1 MPKKTEITG
10 TISLASWKQ
19 QGTKYPYLSGWIS
32 GDTKGRFPDGHF
44 IFTSVVKKQE
54 GDLIYTL
61 NSVYRI
67 ESWLSDEFTKQG
79 MKVVGEIR

>member
-10 TISLASWKQ
+10 TISLASWKEK
-19 QGTKYPYLSGWIS
+19 GIKYPYLSGWIS
-32 GDTKGRFPDGHF
+32 GDTKGRFPDNSF

-67 ESWLSDEFTKQG
+67 KSWLADEVAKQG
-79 MKVVGEIR
+79 VIYIEE